1 MTIKALQFNKFEMKS
16 NENDKTVDLRGSGN
30 PIIQYRESIF
40 MPYVEITAFII
51 DTGNTLPADDGSGA
65 AVGLLDDGFAQG
77 TETILFNIEDVMGN
91 KIKLSKDTDLRVASV
106 DNDYQGFKNS
116 SFKLT
121 IVSKEAFDNTL
132 LKNRVGGGEEKTD
145 IKYSE
150 KISTVARSI
159 IKENLKSPKAQSMNI
174 DETLNEYH
182 GFGQDRTPF
191 EMILDLQQLAIPN
204 VQTSK
209 GKSAKGNTAG
219 YLFFQTSNGY
229 QFRSLDKL
237 FETRGG
243 VGTAPGDSFLA
254 AISSKIEGRRYIEN
268 SRADEG
274 VPIGYDGKIL
284 WSNIS
289 QSVDALSQFE
299 NGAWASKIYV
309 FNPVTQKADIK
320 TLQSDGKGN
329 GITAGRHLPKINKD
343 YLDSDG
349 KPLPTQ
355 KKHVR
360 QAVGQTVK
368 GFDSIEK
375 QVEKTDQINYNNEE
389 IILQAHQNYR
399 QKMNTSAE
407 IVIEADLSLN
417 AGDLIYCEFP
427 ELSTKVTTIGSRTR
441 KSGIY
446 MIADLC
452 HYGDVGNS
460 FTGLHLVRDAYG
472 AKT

>member
-106 DNDYQGFKNS
+106 DNEYQGFKNS

-145 IKYSE
+145 IKYSG
-150 KISTVARSI
+150 KISSIARSI
-159 IKENLKSPKAQSMNI
+159 VKENLKSPKAQSMNI
-174 DETLNEYH
+174 DETLNEYN

-191 EMILDLQQLAIPN
+191 EMILDLQKLAIPN
-204 VQTSK
+204 LQTSK

-219 YLFFQTSNGY
+219 YLFFQTAHGY

-237 FETRGG
+237 YDT
-243 VGTAPGDSFLA
+243 T
-254 AISSKIEGRRYIEN
+254 GRTVRKYIEN
-268 SRADEG
+268 SKGDDSIP
-274 VPIGYDGKIL
+274 VGYSGKIL
-284 WSNIS
+284 WSNMS
-289 QSVDALSQFE
+289 KSVNALSQFE

-309 FNPVTQKADIK
+309 FNDVTKKAEVK

-329 GITAGRHLPKINKD
+329 GITAGRHLPKLNKD

>member
-1 MTIKALQFNKFEMKS
+1 MSLKALQFNKFEIKS
-16 NENDKTVDLRGSGN
+16 NVNDDTVDLRGSGN

-40 MPYVEITAFII
+40 LPYVEITAYIV
-51 DTGNTLPADDGSGA
+51 DTGNTLPADDGTDAG
-65 AVGLLDDGFAQG
+65 VGLLDDGFAQG
-77 TETILFNIEDVMGN
+77 TETILFNIEDERGHRIN
-91 KIKLSKDTDLRVASV
+91 LSRDTDLRVASV
-106 DNDYQGFKNS
+106 IGDFQGFKNN
-116 SFKLT
+116 SFQMT

-132 LKNRVGGGEEKTD
+132 LKNRCGGGEEDTD
-145 IKYSE
+145 MKYSG
-150 KISTVARSI
+150 KISDIARSI
-159 IKENLKSPKAQSMNI
+159 IRENLKSPKWQSMNT
-174 DETLNEYH
+174 DETLDEYH
-182 GFGQDRTPF
+182 AFGQDRTPF

-204 VQTSK
+204 IQTSK
-209 GKSAKGNTAG
+209 GKTAKGNTAG
-219 YLFFQTSNGY
+219 YLFFQTANGY

-237 FETRGG
+237 YDTTGK
-243 VGTAPGDSFLA
+243 TIP
-254 AISSKIEGRRYIEN
+254 RYIEN
-268 SRADEG
+268 SKSDDSLPA
-274 VPIGYDGKIL
+274 GYDGKIL

-289 QSVDALSQFE
+289 KSVNALNQFE

-309 FNPVTQKADIK
+309 FNDVTKKTEVK

-349 KPLPTQ
+349 KPFPTQ
-355 KKHVR
+355 KQIVR
-360 QAVGQTVK
+360 QAVGQTVV
-368 GFDSIEK
+368 GFDSVEK
-375 QVEKTDQINYNNEE
+375 QVEKTDKINYNNDE

-407 IVIEADLSLN
+407 IVIDADLSLN

-427 ELSTKVTTIGSRTR
+427 ELSTKVTTVGSTTR

>member
-1 MTIKALQFNKFEMKS
+1 MSLKALQFNKFEIKS
-16 NENDKTVDLRGSGN
+16 NVNDDTVDLRGSGN

-40 MPYVEITAFII
+40 LPYVEITAFIV

-65 AVGLLDDGFAQG
+65 GVGLLDDGFAQG
-77 TETILFNIEDVMGN
+77 TETILFNIEDAKGHRIN
-91 KIKLSKDTDLRVASV
+91 LSRDTDLRVASV
-106 DNDYQGFKNS
+106 IGDFQGFKNS
-116 SFKLT
+116 SFQMT

-132 LKNRVGGGEEKTD
+132 LKNRCGGGEENTD
-145 IKYSE
+145 MKYSGR
-150 KISTVARSI
+150 ISDIARAI
-159 IKENLKSPKAQSMNI
+159 IRENLKSPKWQSMNT
-174 DETLNEYH
+174 DETLDEYH
-182 GFGQDRTPF
+182 AFGQDRTPF

-204 VQTSK
+204 IQTSK
-209 GKSAKGNTAG
+209 GKTAKGNTAG
-219 YLFFQTSNGY
+219 YLFFQTANGY

-237 FETRGG
+237 YDTTGK
-243 VGTAPGDSFLA
+243 TIP
-254 AISSKIEGRRYIEN
+254 RYIEN
-268 SRADEG
+268 SKSDDSLPA
-274 VPIGYDGKIL
+274 GYDGKIL

-289 QSVDALSQFE
+289 KSVNALNQFE

-309 FNPVTQKADIK
+309 FNDVTKKAEIK

-349 KPLPTQ
+349 NPYPTL
-355 KKHVR
+355 KTHVR
-360 QAVGQTVK
+360 QAVGQTVV

-375 QVEKTDQINYNNEE
+375 QVEKTDKINYNNDE

-407 IVIEADLSLN
+407 IVIDADLSLN